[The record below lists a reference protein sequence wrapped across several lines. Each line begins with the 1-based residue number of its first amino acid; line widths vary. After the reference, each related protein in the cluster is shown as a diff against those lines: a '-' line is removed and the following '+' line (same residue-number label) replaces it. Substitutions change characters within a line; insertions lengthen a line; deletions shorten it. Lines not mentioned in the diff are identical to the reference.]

1 VIAELTLAASLATA
15 AGAYV
20 LHRRGSV
27 VQPTPLQPSPAEP
40 DIEVDVLM
48 DRKVGEVLMYPFG
61 PHVCFHDCYA
71 VIVLEDVSGGFY
83 RVRTFHENPKELVLH
98 TSQLYTKSEI
108 ESRSRLVIGA

>member
-1 VIAELTLAASLATA
+1 MIAEILFLGSLTTA
-15 AGAYV
+15 GCAYA
-20 LHRRGSV
+20 LHRRGATA
-27 VQPTPLQPSPAEP
+27 QPPPEP
-40 DIEVDVLM
+40 VPEIEVEVLAG
-48 DRKVGEVLMYPFG
+48 RRVGEVLMYPFG

-71 VIVLEDVSGGFY
+71 VIVLGDVGGGYY

>member
-1 VIAELTLAASLATA
+1 MIAEITFVASLVTA
-15 AGAYV
+15 VGAYA
-20 LHRRGSV
+20 LHRRASV
-27 VQPTPLQPSPAEP
+27 IQPPSQSEP
-40 DIEVDVLM
+40 MPEIEVEVLAE
-48 DRKVGEVLMYPFG
+48 RSVGEVLMYPFG

-71 VIVLEDVSGGFY
+71 VIVLDDVGGGYY

>member
-1 VIAELTLAASLATA
+1 MIAEITFVASLATA
-15 AGAYV
+15 AGAYA
-20 LHRRGSV
+20 LHRRGSTD
-27 VQPTPLQPSPAEP
+27 QPLAPQPEP
-40 DIEVDVLM
+40 VPEIEVEVLAE
-48 DRKVGEVLMYPFG
+48 RKVGDVLMYPFG

-71 VIVLEDVSGGFY
+71 VIVLEDVSGGYY

>member
-1 VIAELTLAASLATA
+1 MIAEITFVASLTAA
-15 AGAYV
+15 AGAYA

-27 VQPTPLQPSPAEP
+27 GQPPPQPELLTE
-40 DIEVDVLM
+40 IEVEILA

-61 PHVCFHDCYA
+61 PHICFHDCYA
-71 VIVLEDVSGGFY
+71 VVVLGDVGGGFY
-83 RVRTFHENPKELVLH
+83 RVRTFHEVPKELTLH

>member
-1 VIAELTLAASLATA
+1 VIAEITFVASLATA
-15 AGAYV
+15 AGAYA
-20 LHRRGSV
+20 LHRRGG
-27 VQPTPLQPSPAEP
+27 VQPQPSLPEEP
-40 DIEVDVLM
+40 EIEIEVPPE
-48 DRKVGEVLMYPFG
+48 RRVGEVLMYPFG

-83 RVRTFHENPKELVLH
+83 RVRTFHDRPKEMVLH

>member
-1 VIAELTLAASLATA
+1 MIAEITFVASLVTA
-15 AGAYV
+15 AGAYA

-27 VQPTPLQPSPAEP
+27 VQPPPQPEHAPEIETEVLAE
-40 DIEVDVLM
+40 
-48 DRKVGEVLMYPFG
+48 RRVGEVLMYPFG

-71 VIVLEDVSGGFY
+71 VIVLDDVGGGYY

>member
-1 VIAELTLAASLATA
+1 MIAEITFVASLATA
-15 AGAYV
+15 AGAYA
-20 LHRRGSV
+20 LHRRGSA
-27 VQPTPLQPSPAEP
+27 LQPQPQQPVDPE
-40 DIEVDVLM
+40 IEIDVPV

-61 PHVCFHDCYA
+61 PQVCFHDCYA

-83 RVRTFHENPKELVLH
+83 RVRTFHQNPKELVLH

>member
-1 VIAELTLAASLATA
+1 MIAEITFVASLATA
-15 AGAYV
+15 AGAYA

-27 VQPTPLQPSPAEP
+27 GQPPPEP
-40 DIEVDVLM
+40 VPEIEVEVLAE
-48 DRKVGEVLMYPFG
+48 RRVGEVLMYPFG

-71 VIVLEDVSGGFY
+71 VIVLEDVGGYFY
-83 RVRTFHENPKELVLH
+83 RVRTFHDHPKELVLH

>member
-1 VIAELTLAASLATA
+1 MIAEILFFGSLTTA
-15 AGAYV
+15 GCAYV
-20 LHRRGSV
+20 LHKRGATA
-27 VQPTPLQPSPAEP
+27 QPPPEP
-40 DIEVDVLM
+40 VSEIEVEVLAE
-48 DRKVGEVLMYPFG
+48 RRVGEVLMYPFG

-71 VIVLEDVSGGFY
+71 VIVLDDVGGGYY